1 VTLPTVSVSS
11 GRRIRKVLDDQFGD
25 VAIEDLWLPFFCT
38 TVNLSRFRLEVHR
51 GGPAAEWIRASASAP
66 GLWPPVV
73 DDGGELHIDGGQLNN
88 VPTDVMQLDHRG
100 RIIAVDVCA
109 DQRPMRVARGA
120 QPPIGIRHI
129 LRRRSRNRFP
139 SLVDTLNR
147 CALLGSLQHR
157 EHAAEQADV
166 YLTPDLGAIGFG
178 GFSRMEEAVE
188 IGYRST
194 MASLAGAT
202 IEDLRSAHAPLTPDG
217 RRAPTRAPSPGRGAS
232 R

>member
-1 VTLPTVSVSS
+1 
-11 GRRIRKVLDDQFGD
+11 
-25 VAIEDLWLPFFCT
+25 
-38 TVNLSRFRLEVHR
+38 
-51 GGPAAEWIRASASAP
+51 
-66 GLWPPVV
+66 
-73 DDGGELHIDGGQLNN
+73 
-88 VPTDVMQLDHRG
+88 
-100 RIIAVDVCA
+100 
-109 DQRPMRVARGA
+109 MRVARGA